1 MNAISIVLI
10 TKDAAL
16 SLKKCLDSLQRFDD
30 VTIYDN
36 GSTDETISIAER
48 FDNVTIHTGPFLGFG
63 KSKAHAA
70 TLAKNDWVFSLD
82 SDEPMS
88 PELVDELLTMPLE
101 PQNIY
106 QVRRDNYYH
115 DKHIKCCGW
124 YPEVIVRLYNRTMT
138 NYDDAMVHEKVDEK
152 SLHLQKLTHPI
163 MHFSFFSVAD
173 FMNKIQKY
181 SEIYANDHQG
191 KKSASIPKAILRG
204 KSMFFKSYLIK
215 GGWKCGFE
223 GFVISFFAGLGTT
236 VKYLKLREKNLY
248 HSKN

>member
-1 MNAISIVLI
+1 MNQISIVLI
-10 TKDAAL
+10 TKDAAR
-16 SLKKCLDSLQRFDD
+16 SLKKCLNSLQKFDD

-36 GSTDETISIAER
+36 GSSDETLNIATD
-48 FDNVTIHTGPFLGFG
+48 FKNVTVHTGAFLGFG

-70 TLAKNDWVFSLD
+70 TLAKYDWIFSLD

-88 PELVDELLTMPLE
+88 PELVDELLAMPLDS
-101 PQNIY
+101 NSVY

-124 YPEVIVRLYNRTMT
+124 YPETIVRLYNRNRT
-138 NYDDAMVHEKVDEK
+138 NYDDAMVHEKVDVKSFHVEK
-152 SLHLQKLTHPI
+152 LKHPI
-163 MHFSFFSVAD
+163 KHFSFFNVAD
-173 FMNKIQKY
+173 FMEKIQKY

-191 KKSASIPKAILRG
+191 KRSASILKAIFRG
-204 KSMFFKSYLIK
+204 KSMFIKSYFIK
-215 GGWKCGFE
+215 GGYRCGFE

-248 HSKN
+248 G